1 MQSIFTVGN
10 SSSTSTIKTSSSSSS
25 SSDTATGISEVLQ
38 YQNSTIFYAEKVP
51 GRFEK
56 VGIFADDGEGT
67 RGVRVEVYWEGV

>member
-10 SSSTSTIKTSSSSSS
+10 SSSTSTIKTSS